1 MNSTLLRVVAIFL
14 ALGAIAT
21 AAIGYRLSTKQAAP
35 IAPPPPPTFPQVVAA
50 RDIPAG
56 ILLTMQDV
64 RIEPLPQ
71 RDAQGYDN
79 LSKVVGKLTLEPISA
94 HTPVLSRHFPQLG
107 KVAQALKAGERGVA
121 IKVTEVIGVGGFV
134 TPGDYVDVL
143 LYLRGNRETAD
154 VTSAQVILRDVRILA
169 YGEDTGETEEQP
181 SALKQMADKNATGS
195 KPEKSKKVNEDGKSS
210 RSAILA
216 VQEKDASRLMLADQS
231 GEIRLALR
239 GAEPPDMSPKPEEA
253 ARYLRL
259 TELATP
265 TGLAPAQPVAVS
277 AKPAPA
283 KAVAR
288 KTTASAKKKSAP
300 ADASKVIVHRGD
312 QVEVVTV
319 KN

>member
-35 IAPPPPPTFPQVVAA
+35 VAPPPLPTFPQVVAA

-56 ILLTMQDV
+56 ILLTTQDV
-64 RIEPLPQ
+64 RIEPVPQ
-71 RDAQGYDN
+71 RDAQGYDSP
-79 LSKVVGKLTLEPISA
+79 SKVVGKLTLEPISA
-94 HTPVLSRHFPQLG
+94 NTPVLSNHFPRLG
-107 KVAQALKAGERGVA
+107 KIAQALKPGERGVA

-143 LYLRGNRETAD
+143 LYLRGTRETAD
-154 VTSAQVILRDVRILA
+154 ITSAQVILRDIRILA
-169 YGEDTGETEEQP
+169 YGEDTGETEEQLGTLQQVAGK
-181 SALKQMADKNATGS
+181 STTGPQ
-195 KPEKSKKVNEDGKSS
+195 PEKPKKVNEEGKSS

-216 VQEKDASRLMLADQS
+216 VPEKDASRLMLADQS

-239 GAEPPDMSPKPEEA
+239 GAEPPEMSPKPEEA

-265 TGLAPAQPVAVS
+265 TGLAPVQPVAVS
-277 AKPAPA
+277 TKPVPA
-283 KAVAR
+283 KTIAK

-300 ADASKVIVHRGD
+300 VDASKVIVHRGD